1 MGKAGKALKQVLNNH
16 GLSQNQ
22 LAVMLKIERGNVY
35 RWVHEIRD
43 PTAETLAEIAEGL
56 YHINPA
62 AADEF
67 VRLYLG
73 DFIQKEQVPDSE
85 LSSVRS
91 GVKIASNRTVTG
103 DNS

>member
-1 MGKAGKALKQVLNNH
+1 MGKAGKALKQVLNNY
-16 GLSQNQ
+16 GLSQNK

-43 PTAETLAEIAEGL
+43 PTAETVAEIAEGL

-73 DFIQKEQVPDSE
+73 NFIQKEPVPDGDR
-85 LSSVRS
+85 SSARS
-91 GVKIASNRTVTG
+91 GVEIAEKKTGSG

>member
-1 MGKAGKALKQVLNNH
+1 MGKAGKALKQVLNNY
-16 GLSQNQ
+16 GLSQNK

-43 PTAETLAEIAEGL
+43 PTAETVAEIAEGL

-67 VRLYLG
+67 RCQGSKLPAG
-73 DFIQKEQVPDSE
+73 NR
-85 LSSVRS
+85 SSLDR
-91 GVKIASNRTVTG
+91 
-103 DNS
+103 